1 MEPVHGRERKG
12 SVKNEQGVRKMVAQ
26 RTGTDRLSV
35 IITVADLMWRGFF
48 VNWLAA
54 SPLLVNPVR
63 ASLMRLYGIRTSTHG
78 IRPACYFTGRD
89 IVIRA
94 GTFVNYRCFFDGSA
108 PIRIGKNCGIAME
121 VLFCTS
127 THIMGPA
134 TKRAGRVNPQPITV
148 GDGCWIGARSV
159 ILPGVTIGDGCVVA
173 AGAVVNKD
181 CAPNGMYAG
190 VPARRISELPAKD

>member
-1 MEPVHGRERKG
+1 
-12 SVKNEQGVRKMVAQ
+12 MVAQ
-26 RTGTDRLSV
+26 HTGTDRLTA
-35 IITVADLMWRGFF
+35 IITVADRMWRGFF
-48 VNWLAA
+48 INWLAA

-78 IRPACYFTGRD
+78 IRPGCYFAGRD
-89 IVIRA
+89 IVIGA

-108 PIRIGKNCGIAME
+108 PIRIGKKCGIGME

-134 TKRAGRVNPQPITV
+134 TERAGRVNPQPITV

-159 ILPGVTIGDGCVVA
+159 ILPGVTIGDGCVIA
-173 AGAVVNKD
+173 AGTVVNKD
-181 CAPNGMYAG
+181 CAANGMYAG
-190 VPARRISELPAKD
+190 VPARRTKELPVEE